1 MQDEETSEPIA
12 EAESE
17 NIDSPEPDSND
28 GNLELKI
35 HSGEALKLAEIS
47 AITFRNRT
55 QIIVIAGPVKSGK
68 TTLITSLFHLFQRGA
83 FANYLFSG
91 SETLVGFDRRCHLAR
106 TSSGRETQDTPRTH
120 PYIEDKFLHLKLRH
134 VAEKFPDSDVLF
146 LDISGE
152 NYDAAKNSITEC
164 KELNLPNKFDYFV
177 LLIDGEKITRFDRR
191 QRVNNDARM
200 LLRSFLS
207 SNILT
212 KASYVD
218 VLFTKLDLVEKN
230 PDRNE
235 HLEFIKKIKES
246 ISAQFDEH
254 FGRLRFF
261 EIAARPEAGVF
272 DLGYGMENLLPS
284 WVEESPNKLLSQKSK
299 IVESKD
305 ACEFD
310 RFFKRRFPHLF
321 AEGDL

>member
-1 MQDEETSEPIA
+1 MQDEENSEPIT

-28 GNLELKI
+28 GDLELKI

-55 QIIVIAGPVKSGK
+55 QIIIIAGPVKSGK
-68 TTLITSLFHLFQRGA
+68 TTLITSLFHLFQRGPYL
-83 FANYLFSG
+83 NYSFSG
-91 SETLVGFDRRCHLAR
+91 AETLLGFDRRCHLAR
-106 TSSGRETQDTPRTH
+106 ISSKRETEDTPRTR
-120 PYIEDKFLHLKLRH
+120 PYIEEQFLHLNLRH
-134 VAEKFPDSDVLF
+134 VDLSSPNIDMLF

-152 NYDAAKNSITEC
+152 NYDAAKNSIPDC
-164 KELNLPNKFDYFV
+164 KELNLPNKFDHFV
-177 LLIDGEKITRFDRR
+177 LLIDGEKITSLDRR
-191 QRVNNDARM
+191 QSANNDARM

-207 SNILT
+207 SSILT
-212 KASYVD
+212 KSSYVD
-218 VLFTKLDLVEKN
+218 VLFTKLDLIEKN
-230 PDRNE
+230 PDKNE

-261 EIAARPEAGVF
+261 EIAARPEGGVF
-272 DLGYGMENLLPS
+272 DLGYGMENLFPS
-284 WVEESPNKLLSQKSK
+284 WVEESPNKLLPQKNN
-299 IVESKD
+299 IFESKD

-310 RFFKRRFPHLF
+310 RFFKRRFPRLF
-321 AEGDL
+321 AEGAL